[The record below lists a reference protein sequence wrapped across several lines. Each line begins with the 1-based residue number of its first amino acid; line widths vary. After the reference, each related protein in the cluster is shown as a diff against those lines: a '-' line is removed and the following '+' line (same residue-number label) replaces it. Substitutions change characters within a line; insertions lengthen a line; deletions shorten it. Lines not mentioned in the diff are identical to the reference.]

1 MTPGDVDSVE
11 KAAPGRGAVV
21 LCGLTKVAA
30 CRDENGRLHEY
41 SAICT
46 HLNSIVAW
54 NSLEKTWNCPCY
66 GSRFDNTGTAN
77 QQPSD

>member
-21 LCGLTKVAA
+21 QCGLTKVAA
-30 CRDENGRLHEY
+30 YRDQNGTLHKY

-46 HLNSIVAW
+46 HLNCLLA
-54 NSLEKTWNCPCY
+54 
-66 GSRFDNTGTAN
+66 
-77 QQPSD
+77 